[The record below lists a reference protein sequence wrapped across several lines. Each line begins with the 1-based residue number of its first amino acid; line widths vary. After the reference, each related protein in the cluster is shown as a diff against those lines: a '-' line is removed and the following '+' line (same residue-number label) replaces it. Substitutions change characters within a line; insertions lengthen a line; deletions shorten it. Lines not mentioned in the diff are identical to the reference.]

1 VRLYPRS
8 WRVRYEEEM
17 LALLEDAG
25 EKRRVGL
32 DLARGA
38 ADAWLDC
45 SAGLAGPT
53 ALASG
58 ALWTLAG
65 VIVVGQPTPP
75 DWPGYI
81 VEIVPLTMA
90 AVAVGLIS
98 IVALWSRHRDLAGR
112 SGALG
117 VALALFGQ
125 VAWFVTLGAAVLGA
139 ASSAHVALGQT
150 LGVLG
155 SLAVALT
162 IAKSADLRA
171 SGAVTLGSSAMLFG
185 SPIAWLGFGLAWTIA
200 GTVLL
205 RPVDPMWPGGSR
217 PA

>member
-1 VRLYPRS
+1 
-8 WRVRYEEEM
+8 M

-139 ASSAHVALGQT
+139 ASSGLVDSYLRTRQRPRQAAAFQL
-150 LGVLG
+150 
-155 SLAVALT
+155 
-162 IAKSADLRA
+162 AKSADLRA

-200 GTVLL
+200 ATVLL